1 MLLLDWFLGIL
12 FRLGLFY
19 KRAKV
24 LFLGLDNAGKTS
36 LLNRLKLGA
45 VSLYAP
51 TTRVNIE
58 QFSIGGIVFTAFDVG
73 GHEMWRHLWSDFYES
88 VDAVVFIVDSA
99 DRGRFEEA
107 KEELHALL
115 EDPSLISVPFLI
127 LGNKQDVAGAAHL
140 NHIIDTLEIRGAL
153 AERVDESD
161 EELGMRKSA
170 VKAMGCSVL
179 KDIGV
184 EEAMHWVC
192 SQIAFGTMSVRPSF
206 VRLDA

>member
-19 KRAKV
+19 KQAKV

-73 GHEMWRHLWSDFYES
+73 GHEMWRHLWSDFYEA

-99 DRGRFEEA
+99 DIGRFEEA

-115 EDPSLISVPFLI
+115 EDPSLISIPFLV

-140 NHIIDTLEIRGAL
+140 PQLIDTLE
-153 AERVDESD
+153 V
-161 EELGMRKSA
+161 SA
-170 VKAMGCSVL
+170 SNSSG
-179 KDIGV
+179 
-184 EEAMHWVC
+184 
-192 SQIAFGTMSVRPSF
+192 
-206 VRLDA
+206 